1 MSLALIAMAAFAIQ
15 KSLPIYPTTQPC
27 TRAPLNAT
35 AACDTSAPLE
45 TRLDAL
51 LSALHE
57 HASAKQRAGLLQN
70 LAAQVDTLS
79 IPAYHWWNEALHGV
93 AGDGAASAGLGIG
106 ACFKPVPGL
115 LQPTK
120 CATSFPAAITTACAL
135 NTTLTRAVGS
145 AIGTEARVF
154 SNFAQTGLTFWSEL
168 PLFALQHQP
177 NVPLTPASLFPL
189 PSAQRQRE
197 PCLRPLTRHPPVCF
211 LARRGC

>member
-1 MSLALIAMAAFAIQ
+1 MLIQ
-15 KSLPIYPTTQPC
+15 GSLPIYPATQPC

-45 TRLDAL
+45 ARLDAL

-154 SNFAQTGLTFWSEL
+154 SNLAQTGLTFWSEL
-168 PLFALQHQP
+168 PFALAYQP
-177 NVPLTPASLFPL
+177 NVPLTPPSLFPL

-197 PCLRPLTRHPPVCF
+197 PRLRPLTRRPPVRP